1 MICQWMIRIKK
12 ANAKELEEIEKNWIN
27 DGWMYDE
34 INYPQFWQALAL
46 KKLELA
52 GVDPLADPF

>member
-12 ANAKELEEIEKNWIN
+12 ANAKELERIELAWIQ

-34 INYPQFWQALAL
+34 AQYPEFWQALAL

-52 GVDPLADPF
+52 GEDPLADPF